1 MLDELARKFYFN
13 WYALP
18 VLLVAGLI
26 PLTGF
31 YIYLQNKKSV
41 TNLSFFLL
49 CIAILLWLM
58 GQTGVYMARDEELAR
73 LIYRRLAFAGVV
85 LISPTVYFFST
96 LWLGLYQQ
104 RKKSVVFGI
113 AGAIFFY
120 GLGLF
125 SEGSF
130 PGMRRYYWGYYP
142 VYGINNMIFLVFFF
156 SYFFAAFYNF
166 VIALKEE
173 TEKISRIQ
181 IKLILTAFAVSF
193 LSSLDYVPKLIYF
206 PLYPLGFLYV
216 FIWITLVAYAII
228 RYKAMDIETVIH
240 KTLMWFLSTVV
251 AVAPFAALI
260 YFSQGWVRK
269 QPVFLSTAL
278 SLTLML
284 VFYSYFR
291 ALQPWLDRVFRSRMV
306 NLNKVSNRFASE
318 LVHLKSLRD
327 LLQYTAR
334 ILRKTVFAETVSI
347 YLRSTDEQELRPAIM
362 KRIRGLASFPAD
374 HPFLRWLEA
383 YDDVVVSE
391 FMEGHPEL
399 AAIKSQ
405 MQDYLSATQAVAV
418 VPFVLS
424 GKLIGVLHLG
434 RKESLKPYTAEEVL
448 FLGRMKSALT
458 IAFSNSL
465 QFIAMRES
473 LEKWNEEL
481 EKKVDERT
489 RQLKDTQSQLVQ
501 AEKLATIGTLAGGVA
516 HEINNP
522 LTAVLA
528 NAQLLKMTALSDD
541 LESIS
546 LIEDGARRCQTIIQ
560 KLMKYARKPIGP
572 ELLTDVD
579 IQLVISNTVALLL
592 YQLEQDNINVRVNKL
607 EKKICVK
614 GNANEL
620 EQVFM
625 NLILNAKDAIKLL
638 DCKGIIAI
646 SVVESSQNVTIDI
659 EDNGVGIPNDNIKK
673 IFDPFF
679 TTKELGKGTGL
690 GLSVSY
696 GIIKKHFGEI
706 NVLRRTEVG
715 TIFRVILPRCE
726 AKIL

>member
-58 GQTGVYMARDEELAR
+58 GQTGVYMARDAELAR

-104 RKKSVVFGI
+104 KKKSVLFGI
-113 AGAIFFY
+113 LGAAFFY
-120 GLGLF
+120 ILGIF
-125 SEGSF
+125 SEASF

-166 VIALKEE
+166 VIALKEK

-181 IKLILTAFAVSF
+181 IKLILAAFAISF

-216 FIWITLVAYAII
+216 FIWITMVAYAII

-240 KTLMWFLSTVV
+240 KTLMWFLSTIV
-251 AVAPFAALI
+251 AVTPFAALI
-260 YFSQGWVRK
+260 YFSQSWVRK

-291 ALQPWLDRVFRSRMV
+291 AVQPWLDRVFRSRMV

-334 ILRKTVFAETVSI
+334 ILRKTVFSETVSI
-347 YLRSTDEQELRPAIM
+347 YLRSSDGFELRPAIM
-362 KRIRGLASFPAD
+362 KRIRGLASFPAN
-374 HPFLRWLEA
+374 HPFLAWMES
-383 YDDVVVSE
+383 YDDVVVTEFIEGNPEISE
-391 FMEGHPEL
+391 
-399 AAIKSQ
+399 IKNQ

-434 RKESLKPYTAEEVL
+434 RKENLKPYTAEEML

-473 LEKWNEEL
+473 LEKWNDEL

-489 RQLKDTQSQLVQ
+489 RQLQDTQNQLVQ

-522 LTAVLA
+522 LTAVLT
-528 NAQLLKMTALSDD
+528 NAQMLKMTANMED

-546 LIEDGARRCQTIIQ
+546 LIEEGAKRCQIIVQ
-560 KLMKYARKPIGP
+560 KLMRYARKPMGK
-572 ELLTDVD
+572 ETLGWVDVNKMVD
-579 IQLVISNTVALLL
+579 STVAFLKF
-592 YQLEQDNINVRVNKL
+592 QLQQENVSIEIDKVNAL
-607 EKKICVK
+607 PLIA
-614 GNANEL
+614 GNSNEL
-620 EQVFM
+620 EQVLI
-625 NLILNAKDAIKLL
+625 NLILNAKDAVL
-638 DCKGIIAI
+638 CKGKDAKI
-646 SVVESSQNVTIDI
+646 SVETCFDGEKIQIKVA
-659 EDNGVGIPNDNIKK
+659 DNGIGIPQDNLKS

-679 TTKELGKGTGL
+679 TTKEIGKGTGL
-690 GLSVSY
+690 GLTVSY
-696 GIIKKHFGEI
+696 SIVDKHKGRIVVES
-706 NVLRRTEVG
+706 TPCVG
-715 TIFRVILPRCE
+715 TTFTVILPPPQLE
-726 AKIL
+726 QI